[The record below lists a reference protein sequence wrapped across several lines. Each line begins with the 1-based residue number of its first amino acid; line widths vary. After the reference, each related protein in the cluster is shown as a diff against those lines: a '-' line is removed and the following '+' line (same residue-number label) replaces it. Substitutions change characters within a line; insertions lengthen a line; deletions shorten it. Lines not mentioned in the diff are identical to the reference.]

1 MRDTVPPHLLLPLSA
16 DVVRRHSHPDDHPNA
31 EATEA
36 ACGAVADQVR
46 PAWQALKARAAENRA
61 ADPALHRLMVN
72 LHLEGLDLTADG
84 CALSLYVAGRGSHDL
99 LHARTGERM
108 TEALS
113 AEARFAVRVA
123 DCASR
128 LRWTRGIHC
137 FEHSPT
143 PVPPDPMAVVVDQ
156 AYLDDVIESRRAA
169 GDGQHAASQRLLL
182 ALQHRLGIAAGAQW
196 AGHPAGMVTLRVE
209 PTEARHLLALGI
221 PARPRLAGEVGA
233 TVAFTLTKAECSAFA
248 DTVATA

>member
-1 MRDTVPPHLLLPLSA
+1 MRDTVPSHLLQPLSA
-16 DVVRRHSHPDDHPNA
+16 DAVRWHSHPSDHRDA
-31 EATEA
+31 EAVEA
-36 ACGAVADQVR
+36 TCGMVAGLVG
-46 PAWQALKARAAENRA
+46 PAWLTLKARAAENRA
-61 ADPALHRLMVN
+61 ADPALHRLLTN

-84 CALSLYVAGRGSHDL
+84 CALSLHVAGRGSHDL

-108 TEALS
+108 TKALS

-137 FEHSPT
+137 SEHSPT
-143 PVPPDPMAVVVDQ
+143 PVPPDPKAALVHQ
-156 AYLDDVIESRRAA
+156 AHLDDVIEGHRAA

-182 ALQHRLGIAAGAQW
+182 ALRHRLGIAAGAQW

-209 PTEARHLLALGI
+209 PTEARRLLALGI

-233 TVAFTLTKAECSAFA
+233 TVAFTLTKAECGAFA